1 MAAWRIRHRD
11 EDDAAGFF
19 GLSRATG
26 DAALARD
33 LVELAAAGLI
43 DLDPEPD
50 GTWRVGV
57 SDGGAAAPE
66 DVWDGG
72 LGTRFP
78 PFSAVFAAS
87 TPMRCLLTGRTVIL
101 RANLGFELDDALMD
115 DRPRDTLHPAF
126 DAKPAIDLPDARPV
140 PGDAAACERT
150 PRDHQVS
157 CDNGPGARA
166 RPTNLAHAHGG
177 ARGRALRPSAERH
190 SPATG
195 HAVQQGEVFWV
206 PKQLARQPKSTK
218 PERPWLVVAADAA
231 QAHLAPVRA
240 AVRPPRLVVDA
251 AETDLPER
259 TNLTSP

>member
-57 SDGGAAAPE
+57 SDGGAAALE

-72 LGTRFP
+72 IGDAVPAVLGRICGFDP
-78 PFSAVFAAS
+78 DEVPADGKYRDPGGES
-87 TPMRCLLTGRTVIL
+87 R
-101 RANLGFELDDALMD
+101 FELDDALMD

-140 PGDAAACERT
+140 PVDAAACERA
-150 PRDHQVS
+150 PRDHEVS
-157 CDNGPGARA
+157 CDNGPG
-166 RPTNLAHAHGG
+166 
-177 ARGRALRPSAERH
+177 S
-190 SPATG
+190 
-195 HAVQQGEVFWV
+195 
-206 PKQLARQPKSTK
+206 
-218 PERPWLVVAADAA
+218 
-231 QAHLAPVRA
+231 
-240 AVRPPRLVVDA
+240 
-251 AETDLPER
+251 
-259 TNLTSP
+259 